1 MSKNRACHS
10 RIDPAEKD
18 GFYRAANN
26 GYITQRKG
34 DKDARR
40 DHDKTVS
47 RRTQRVEERDIRV
60 RRRGRCHSNIRE
72 RETMPQ
78 GKSAL
83 GNKRAPR
90 GLQYKNE
97 SKCKQRHAHLATT
110 WHLGQAWLGAGGHI
124 KIERDANNR

>member
-1 MSKNRACHS
+1 MRDVKENRASHS

-34 DKDARR
+34 DKDACC
-40 DHDKTVS
+40 DHDNTVS
-47 RRTQRVEERDIRV
+47 RCSQRVEERDIRV
-60 RRRGRCHSNIRE
+60 RRGGRCHSNIRE

-78 GKSAL
+78 GESAL

-90 GLQYKNE
+90 GLQTQTNGNV
-97 SKCKQRHAHLATT
+97 SNAHLAAT
-110 WHLGQAWLGAGGHI
+110 WHPGQAWLGAGG
-124 KIERDANNR
+124 